1 VATNTKKRTASKS
14 KAKAKPKAKA
24 KAAAG
29 TKAKAAPAK
38 PKKRRQRKPKPVGRP
53 SKIEQHVQVI
63 DPKTRQ
69 TKVLTVGDA
78 VVLCLEAGSTID
90 QAAGAVGISSRT
102 IYDWLAR
109 AEEHAESEKV
119 PAGEAPFLRFSQAVT
134 RAREGVVVLAL
145 KGILEAGK
153 ADWRALAWYLERS
166 RPDQYGRRTRLDHG
180 GVGGDG
186 ETLTLAEV
194 FARAVTDPPTD
205 TDEGG
210 TTT

>member
-1 VATNTKKRTASKS
+1 MATNTKKRTAAKS

-29 TKAKAAPAK
+29 TKAKAT
-38 PKKRRQRKPKPVGRP
+38 PKKRQRKPKAVGRP
-53 SKIEQHVQVI
+53 SKIEQHVKVI
-63 DPKTRQ
+63 DPKTRRQ
-69 TKVLTVGDA
+69 KVLTVGDA
-78 VVLCLEAGSTID
+78 VVLCLEAGATID
-90 QAAGAVGISSRT
+90 QAAGAVGISSRS

-109 AEEHAESEKV
+109 AEEHSESESP
-119 PAGEAPFLRFSQAVT
+119 PAAELPFLRFSQAVT

-194 FARAVTDPPTD
+194 FAKAVTDPPSPD
-205 TDEGG
+205 DDDRPA
-210 TTT
+210 